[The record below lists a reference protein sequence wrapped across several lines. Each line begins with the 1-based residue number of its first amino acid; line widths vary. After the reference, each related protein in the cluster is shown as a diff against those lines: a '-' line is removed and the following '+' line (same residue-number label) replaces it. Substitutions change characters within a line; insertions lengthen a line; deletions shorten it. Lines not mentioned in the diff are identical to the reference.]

1 MLQVL
6 NRLKSDESLML
17 AYQNG
22 DAGAFESLYRRHKD
36 GLFSFLFRSCPRP
49 AIVEELAQETWM
61 AVVKSAVRY
70 RPDARF
76 RTWLFQ
82 IAHNRLVDF
91 WRRPDNRHSPLND
104 IREEATAP
112 EPEKS
117 RDALQQRLMDAIGQL
132 PEEQRNALLLQEQ
145 GFSHKDIAEITAA
158 GEETVKSRLRYARKQ
173 LREQLGGEE

>member
-61 AVVKSAVRY
+61 AVVKSAERY
-70 RPDARF
+70 RSEARF
-76 RTWLFQ
+76 RTWLYQ

-91 WRRPDNRHSPLND
+91 WRRADNRHSTLDD
-104 IREEATAP
+104 IAEEVTAP
-112 EPEKS
+112 VQDES
-117 RDALQQRLMDAIGQL
+117 RDAQQKRLMDAIGQL
-132 PEEQRNALLLQEQ
+132 PAEQRNALLLQEQ
-145 GFSHKDIAEITAA
+145 GFSQKDIAQITDA